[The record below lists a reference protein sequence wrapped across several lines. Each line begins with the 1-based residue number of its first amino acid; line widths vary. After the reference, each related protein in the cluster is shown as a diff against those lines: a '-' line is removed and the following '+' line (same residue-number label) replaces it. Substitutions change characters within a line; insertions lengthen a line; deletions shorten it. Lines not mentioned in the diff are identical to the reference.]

1 MRIREFRTC
10 IVIFFLALACIV
22 VAVPGYARTDF
33 DGDWNIFI
41 VTREGA
47 CDPTLRYAVKIAD
60 GTVINDGV
68 SRATV
73 GGRAGHRTIRQP
85 MGQRFRAFQQDPW
98 RRRLARPRYERHVRR
113 HLGGGTAAVSETVRP
128 PRDLP
133 FATLPFGHALR
144 SAG

>member
-33 DGDWNIFI
+33 DGDWNILI

-68 SRATV
+68 SLATV
-73 GGRAGHRTIRQP
+73 QGR
-85 MGQRFRAFQQDPW
+85 
-98 RRRLARPRYERHVRR
+98 V
-113 HLGGGTAAVSETVRP
+113 
-128 PRDLP
+128 
-133 FATLPFGHALR
+133 
-144 SAG
+144 SAGGAVRVIVRSGSQWANGSGHFSRIRGDGVWRGQGTSGTCVGTWVAGRRQ